1 MATFNDMVDE
11 VRQSISGF
19 SNKQDKINYI
29 SNNGSSIS
37 ASETTITLGDANN
50 IAKGLIEIDDELL
63 YSFNF
68 NKTNST
74 ITIAPGFGRGYMDT
88 TATVHADNSMVIINP
103 TYPRNAI
110 KRAINDTILAVYPK
124 LYGINTYDFTY
135 NSATTTYSVPNDVE
149 RILSIRWESIGPTK
163 EWINVK
169 RWYQDSMANTT
180 SFNSKNS
187 LTISDAITSGRT
199 VQITYTQEPNTL
211 SNTTDEFS
219 LTTGLPESCKDV
231 IILGA
236 AYRLL
241 TFLDPARAGM
251 VSPQADETDS
261 KRPYGA
267 SQSATK
273 QLYAL
278 YSQRLNEET
287 KAQQQNYPPK
297 VHYSRR

>member
-1 MATFNDMVDE
+1 
-11 VRQSISGF
+11 
-19 SNKQDKINYI
+19 
-29 SNNGSSIS
+29 
-37 ASETTITLGDANN
+37 
-50 IAKGLIEIDDELL
+50 
-63 YSFNF
+63 
-68 NKTNST
+68 
-74 ITIAPGFGRGYMDT
+74 MDT

-135 NSATTTYSVPNDVE
+135 NPATTTYSVPNDVE
-149 RILSIRWESIGPTK
+149 TILSIRWESIGPTK

-187 LTISDAITSGRT
+187 LTISDAVTPGRT

-236 AYRLL
+236 AYRLVS
-241 TFLDPARAGM
+241 FIDAGRINTI
-251 VSPQADETDS
+251 SAESDLNDTKTPSNAGSSAS
-261 KRPYGA
+261 KY
-267 SQSATK
+267 
-273 QLYAL
+273 LYAL
-278 YSQRLNEET
+278 YQNRLNEESAKQT
-287 KAQQQNYPPK
+287 GKYP
-297 VHYSRR
+297 VRIHYTY

>member
-135 NSATTTYSVPNDVE
+135 NSATTTYSIPNDVE

-187 LTISDAITSGRT
+187 LTISDAVTSGRT

-236 AYRLL
+236 AYRLVS
-241 TFLDPARAGM
+241 FIDAGRINTI
-251 VSPQADETDS
+251 SAESDLNDTKTPSNA
-261 KRPYGA
+261 GA
-267 SQSATK
+267 SASK
-273 QLYAL
+273 YLYAL
-278 YSQRLNEET
+278 YQTRLNEESQKQT
-287 KAQQQNYPPK
+287 GKYP
-297 VHYSRR
+297 VRIHYTN